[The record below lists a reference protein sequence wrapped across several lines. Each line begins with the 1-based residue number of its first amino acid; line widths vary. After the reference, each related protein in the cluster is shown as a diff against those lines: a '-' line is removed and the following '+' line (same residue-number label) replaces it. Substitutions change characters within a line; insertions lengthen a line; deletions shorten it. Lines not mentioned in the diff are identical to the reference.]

1 MQKNFIPSSS
11 ATEMNLPTV
20 KLRKQLQEIKDNNLN
35 VINLADFIAWRKGEK
50 EIPDKSILIT
60 IDDGWK
66 SVYTHA
72 YPIFKEF
79 NYPFTVY
86 LYKNYVDGGGKALTT
101 PMIEE
106 MVETGLCTIGSHSVS
121 HPLPSKYR
129 KQKKNGAIAY
139 TAFLKEEFGT
149 SKTFLEHK
157 FKQPITTYAYP
168 GGYHTEEM
176 YPIAK
181 ELGYEYLFTVIPGKI
196 KADTNNLTLPRYII
210 LGTHDYIFK
219 NAITFRN
226 LVNQGTDLSTLP
238 TSTPHPVKP
247 VPATAVASRTPT
259 ISADLSKVSELDA
272 DSIVMRVAGFGKVP
286 FTYNPETKI

>member
-1 MQKNFIPSSS
+1 
-11 ATEMNLPTV
+11 
-20 KLRKQLQEIKDNNLN
+20 
-35 VINLADFIAWRKGEK
+35 
-50 EIPDKSILIT
+50 
-60 IDDGWK
+60 
-66 SVYTHA
+66 
-72 YPIFKEF
+72 
-79 NYPFTVY
+79 
-86 LYKNYVDGGGKALTT
+86 
-101 PMIEE
+101 
-106 MVETGLCTIGSHSVS
+106 
-121 HPLPSKYR
+121 
-129 KQKKNGAIAY
+129 
-139 TAFLKEEFGT
+139 LKEEFGT

-247 VPATAVASRTPT
+247 VPATAVESRTPT

-286 FTYNPETKI
+286 FTYNPETKICSWKVIRPLHADSVEVQVQWKINGETSYEPSMKWTFLIDKTAAYQPQKTTASPPE